1 VVTSRPTPRAV
12 AVAGHTGDAALAR
25 QALGDADP
33 AVRATALAALQRLGV
48 LTDRELADGLAD
60 GEPAVRRRAAELAAT
75 HAGVDLVRALADPDP
90 AVAEAAAW
98 ACGERTVVPDALLGA
113 LIELAAGGGTG
124 REPLVRES
132 AIAALGALGDDR
144 GLDAVLAG
152 TGDKPA
158 IRRRAVLALAP
169 FLDPDHPRAAEVGE
183 ALARARTD
191 RDWQVRQAADD
202 LTT

>member
-1 VVTSRPTPRAV
+1 MGSRRTRRTV
-12 AVAGHTGDAALAR
+12 AIAGHTGDSDAAR
-25 QALGDADP
+25 DALVDPDP
-33 AVRATALAALQRLGV
+33 AVRATALGALERLGQ
-48 LTDRELADGLAD
+48 LAD
-60 GEPAVRRRAAELAAT
+60 GELVAGLDDGDAGVRRRAAELAAG
-75 HAGVDLVRALADPDP
+75 HDGVDLVGALRDPDP

-98 ACGERTVVPDALLGA
+98 ACGERSAVPDAAFGA
-113 LIELAAGGGTG
+113 LVELAAGGGAG
-124 REPLVRES
+124 REPSTRES

-152 TGDKPA
+152 TSDKPA

-169 FLDPDHPRAAEVGE
+169 FLDPDHPRADEVGE
-183 ALARARTD
+183 ALERTRTD